1 MEKICM
7 SQKRIDEIR
16 AICKEH
22 GNDPGELINILHT
35 VQGKLGYLPKEVQ
48 ELIAMELGIPAAKVY
63 GVVTFYSFFTMKPK
77 GKYPISVCMGT
88 ACYVRGAEKVL
99 DEFKRQLGIEVGETT
114 ADGLFSLDSLR
125 GCLRSRSGR
134 DGGPEGI
141 RPPHAVERQG
151 HHRRIRKPGTGGL
164 TAFLPTCPKGRCD
177 MRTALFTYTLSGSG
191 DRSNRDTP
199 TATRSPPY
207 DRDRNRSG
215 LRFLRSFPQEN
226 NPNILIFCLLTYR
239 FVTIV

>member
-125 GCLRSRSGR
+125 CVGACGLAPVVMVGQKVFGR
-134 DGGPEGI
+134 
-141 RPPHAVERQG
+141 PHAVERQG

-164 TAFLPTCPKGRCD
+164 TAFLPTCPKGRCAC
-177 MRTALFTYTLSGSG
+177 RTALFHIH
-191 DRSNRDTP
+191 P
-199 TATRSPPY
+199 F
-207 DRDRNRSG
+207 
-215 LRFLRSFPQEN
+215 RFRRPQQ
-226 NPNILIFCLLTYR
+226 P
-239 FVTIV
+239 

>member
-88 ACYVRGAEKVL
+88 ACYVKGSQQIL
-99 DEFKRQLGIEVGETT
+99 DKISEVLGIGPGECT
-114 ADGLFSLDSLR
+114 ADGNFSLEACRCIGACGLAPVLTVNDEVY
-125 GCLRSRSGR
+125 GKITE
-134 DGGPEGI
+134 DDVPGI
-141 RPPHAVERQG
+141 LAKYQ
-151 HHRRIRKPGTGGL
+151 
-164 TAFLPTCPKGRCD
+164 A
-177 MRTALFTYTLSGSG
+177 
-191 DRSNRDTP
+191 
-199 TATRSPPY
+199 
-207 DRDRNRSG
+207 
-215 LRFLRSFPQEN
+215 
-226 NPNILIFCLLTYR
+226 
-239 FVTIV
+239 

>member
-88 ACYVRGAEKVL
+88 ACYVRGSEKL
-99 DEFKRQLGIEVGETT
+99 LEEFKRVLGIEVGETT
-114 ADGLFSLDSLR
+114 PDGKFSLD
-125 GCLRSRSGR
+125 CLRCVGACGLAPVVMIGEKVYGR
-134 DGGPEGI
+134 LQ
-141 RPPHAVERQG
+141 AVDVKKVLEE
-151 HHRRIRKPGTGGL
+151 L
-164 TAFLPTCPKGRCD
+164 
-177 MRTALFTYTLSGSG
+177 
-191 DRSNRDTP
+191 
-199 TATRSPPY
+199 
-207 DRDRNRSG
+207 
-215 LRFLRSFPQEN
+215 E
-226 NPNILIFCLLTYR
+226 
-239 FVTIV
+239 